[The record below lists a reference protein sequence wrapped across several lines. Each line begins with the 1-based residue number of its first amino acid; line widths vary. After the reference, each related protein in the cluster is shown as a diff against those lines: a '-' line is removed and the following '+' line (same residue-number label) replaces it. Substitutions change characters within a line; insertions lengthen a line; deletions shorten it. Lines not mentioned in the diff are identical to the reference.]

1 MSSSAR
7 ARDLRAS
14 ATPAERLLWP
24 RLKNRQLGGWKFRRQ
39 QRLDAYIADFYC
51 HEAALIVELDGGQH
65 ATQVSADALRTARL
79 ERRNL
84 RVLRFWNNEVLENLE
99 GVLTRILEVAIKAE
113 EPVAPI
119 KPSALTRRCA
129 PPSP

>member
-1 MSSSAR
+1 MSSSDR
-7 ARDLRAS
+7 ARQLRAA
-14 ATPAERLLWP
+14 ATPAERLLWS
-24 RLKNRQLGGWKFRRQ
+24 RIKGRQLGGWKFRRQ
-39 QRLDAYIADFYC
+39 QRLGAYIADFYC

-65 ATQVSADALRTARL
+65 AAQALADTLRTARL

-113 EPVAPI
+113 GPVAPI
-119 KPSALTRRCA
+119 KPRALTRRCA